1 MIGGTGTNQTDESES
16 EAEEGDERGE
26 KRRLVI
32 GFVLLV
38 SGSIALFNGY
48 SAVAISLKF
57 VAVIMLH
64 NGLWGLL

>member
-64 NGLWGLL
+64 NELWGLL